1 MKYKDDCVV
10 VRILRW
16 ALFLFS
22 EMKNR
27 KKREEGTVGGW
38 MEGGRR
44 EGCGVG

>member
-10 VRILRW
+10 VRSLRW

-27 KKREEGTVGGW
+27 KKREEGTVGW
-38 MEGGRR
+38 WVGGRR
-44 EGCGVG
+44 EERGV